1 MSIYATLWT
10 LKFPKEGDEHLGCG
24 WIEVRA

>member
-10 LKFPKEGDEHLGCG
+10 LHFPRGDEEYLGCE